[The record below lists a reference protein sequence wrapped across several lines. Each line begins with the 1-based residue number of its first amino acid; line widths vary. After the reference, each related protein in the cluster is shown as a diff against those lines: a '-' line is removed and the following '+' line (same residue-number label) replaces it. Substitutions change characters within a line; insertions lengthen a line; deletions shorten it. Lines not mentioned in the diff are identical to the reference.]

1 MRESHTRPLRRRYM
15 PSITTGSLIALVLG
29 LGLGTLAFRLQS
41 GALQGV
47 IPVLEPIGGVW
58 INALRMTVIPLVVS
72 QLVVAVLANREEL
85 GVGRL
90 AIRACVIL
98 LVLLAAAATF
108 TAVVSPGILSR
119 ISFDQTTVEW
129 FRTTALSNA
138 DLTRE
143 ATASAPG
150 ARDWLLGLVPSNV
163 FKAAADGEMLPLIL
177 FTILFALAIRQIS
190 TEHRRSLE
198 SLFRGFAE
206 ATLVLI
212 RWVLVLTPIGV
223 FALTYVLAAGSGL
236 GAARTLLY
244 FVLLVSGLL
253 IAFTLFLYA
262 IATLLGR
269 VPLKR
274 FAWALLPAQVVG
286 VSTRSSLASLPALME
301 GAEERLGMSTSI
313 SGFALPFAV
322 STFRLN
328 MMISST
334 FTCLFLA
341 RLYGIPLGPLDILTY
356 VVILLPITIS
366 VPGIPTHLGLTSLP
380 AYLSVG
386 IPIEGVVIL
395 HTVDAIPDIF
405 KTLINVTGDMT
416 AATVLARF
424 AGQPVSEPAPT
435 VASGLAVQS
444 AGAET
449 AVDEALSIGR

>member
-1 MRESHTRPLRRRYM
+1 MREPHTRPLRRRYM
-15 PSITTGSLIALVLG
+15 PSITTGSLIGLAVG

-41 GALQGV
+41 QALLGV
-47 IPVLEPIGGVW
+47 VPILEPIGGVW

-85 GVGRL
+85 GVGGL
-90 AIRACVIL
+90 AIRASVIL
-98 LVLLAAAATF
+98 LVLLVAAGTF
-108 TAVVSPGILSR
+108 TAVIGPGIMHR
-119 ISFDQTTVEW
+119 ISFDSTTVEW
-129 FRTTALSNA
+129 FRTTALANT

-143 ATASAPG
+143 ATASTPG

-177 FTILFALAIRQIS
+177 FTVLFALAIRQIRV
-190 TEHRRSLE
+190 EHRRSLE
-198 SLFRGFAE
+198 ELFRGFAE

-212 RWVLVLTPIGV
+212 RWVLWLTPIGV

-244 FVLLVSGLL
+244 FVVIVSGLL
-253 IAFTLFLYA
+253 IACTLFLYLVA
-262 IATLLGR
+262 VLIAR

-274 FAWALLPAQVVG
+274 FAWALLPAQVVA

-301 GAEERLGMSTSI
+301 GAEERLGMSRSI

-341 RLYGIPLGPLDILTY
+341 RLYGIPIGPLDMLTFLA
-356 VVILLPITIS
+356 ILLPVTIS

-405 KTLINVTGDMT
+405 KTLLNVTGDMT
-416 AATVLARF
+416 ATTVLARL
-424 AGQPVSEPAPT
+424 AGRPVPAAVPAP
-435 VASGLAVQS
+435 AVQ
-444 AGAET
+444 AAAET
-449 AVDEALSIGR
+449 PADEALSIGR